1 MNDILRALDY
11 LRRQAA
17 APETLP
23 SIEVLSRQLGR
34 HGLIS
39 LSLQPDQAPLRLS
52 QQQVQQLGSLLPEDS
67 PQLPDLSQ
75 ALQAAPCPACAQL
88 MPPGQDC
95 PDCGYA
101 RDSMARYIKES
112 LGSVYAGQYLP
123 PDIALLPR
131 PRSQQLH
138 FVDLKQ
144 PGQIRWQVQ
153 LQDITP
159 DQALFLPTQQLLI
172 TDTQARHVGLY
183 NLLGQ
188 PVQTLSQPVH
198 GLQQP
203 VFASSW
209 LQADGSRAFL
219 IVDAVLQAILLLD
232 ERGQLLQ
239 RLDAGSGLVLQNP
252 RYAYLTAEQHLLIAD
267 SGRVLAYHLLRK
279 KVLHSFKQELQTP
292 IWVHERSDGHWL
304 VVDAARRL
312 WLHISSQGQLLRA
325 KPLPGNGHLPAEA
338 VCHWGEGQLL
348 LNNAR
353 AAWRCRPG
361 HPHLL
366 GHWEDAQAP
375 RSLPAAR
382 TAGTGKNPA
391 KTKTAWLDALRQ
403 HPALREAPAAVLAM
417 AERLGRM
424 QTLSRSQQ
432 VSLPAQGLHLLISG
446 KLESL
451 DAEAEVYTSGQLLSG
466 AARPYR
472 VLKPGQLLSL
482 SAWALRTLQAFTPPD
497 KNSQIPGQI
506 GAQHIQQHLK
516 SLSANYSKVLKQGH
530 KLQTP
535 PRADLLGNLCLYY
548 SPTERQLLAAAQQQ
562 GSFHLE
568 LHLRLGPGTDPIQH
582 RLGLLREL
590 KHQTQIFK
598 HQWFENGQVLIA
610 RLLLPREALQ
620 RLQTELSQRPDV
632 LQFGFWFC
640 PLDAKNS
647 GWSTQPELRS
657 SIA

>member
-11 LRRQAA
+11 VRRQAA
-17 APETLP
+17 APGTLP

-39 LSLQPDQAPLRLS
+39 LPLQPDQAPLQLS
-52 QQQVQQLGSLLPEDS
+52 QLQLQQLGSLLPEDS

-75 ALQAAPCPACAQL
+75 SLQAAPCPACTQL

-123 PDIALLPR
+123 PEIALLPR

-153 LQDITP
+153 LQNISP

-188 PVQTLSQPVH
+188 PVQTLSQPAH
-198 GLQQP
+198 NLQQP

-219 IVDAVLQAILLLD
+219 IVDAAAQAIVILN
-232 ERGQLLQ
+232 EAGQLLQ
-239 RLDAGSGLVLQNP
+239 RLDADSGLVLQNP
-252 RYAYLTAEQHLLIAD
+252 RYAYLTADQHLLIAD
-267 SGRVLAYHLLRK
+267 SGRVLAYHLPRK

-338 VCHWGEGQLL
+338 VCHWGEGLLL

-375 RSLPAAR
+375 RHLPAAR
-382 TAGTGKNPA
+382 KVSAARSPA
-391 KTKTAWLDALRQ
+391 KTHSAWPEVLRQ

-417 AERLGRM
+417 AERLGRI
-424 QTLSRSQQ
+424 QPLSRGQEL
-432 VSLPAQGLHLLISG
+432 SLPAQGLHLLISG
-446 KLESL
+446 QLESL
-451 DAEAEVYTSGQLLSG
+451 GPEAGVYDGGQLLPLS
-466 AARPYR
+466 ARRYR
-472 VLKPGQLLSL
+472 SLKPGRLLSL
-482 SAWALRTLQAFTPPD
+482 SAWGLRTLQAFAPSD
-497 KNSQIPGQI
+497 KSSQIAGQI
-506 GAQHIQQHLK
+506 GAQHIQSRVK
-516 SLSANYSKVLKQGH
+516 TLSANYSQVIKRGQP
-530 KLQTP
+530 LQP
-535 PRADLLGNLCLYY
+535 VPRADLLGNLCLYY
-548 SPTERQLLAAAQQQ
+548 SPVERQLLTAAQQQ
-562 GSFHLE
+562 GFFSLE
-568 LHLRLGPGTDPIQH
+568 LHLRLGPESETASQ
-582 RLGLLREL
+582 RLALLRTL
-590 KHQTQIFK
+590 KSQAQIFK
-598 HQWFENGQVLIA
+598 HQWFDNGQVLIA
-610 RLLLPREALQ
+610 RLLLPRNTVKALQ
-620 RLQTELSQRPDV
+620 ERLATQPDI
-632 LQFGFWFC
+632 LQFSFWFC
-640 PLDAKNS
+640 PLNAKNS

>member
-11 LRRQAA
+11 VRRQAA

-23 SIEVLSRQLGR
+23 SVEVLSRQLGR
-34 HGLIS
+34 RGEIR
-39 LSLQPDQAPLRLS
+39 LSLRPDQAPLRLS

-75 ALQAAPCPACAQL
+75 SLQAAPCPACTQP

-123 PDIALLPR
+123 HEIALLPR

-153 LQDITP
+153 LHNITP

-172 TDTQARHVGLY
+172 TDTAARHVGLY
-183 NLLGQ
+183 NLLGE
-188 PVQTLSQPVH
+188 PVQTLSQPEH

-219 IVDAVLQAILLLD
+219 IVDAALRAILLLD
-232 ERGQLLQ
+232 EQGQLLQ
-239 RLDAGSGLVLQNP
+239 RLDAQSGLALQQP
-252 RYAYLTAEQHLLIAD
+252 RYAYLTADQHLLIAD

-279 KVLHSFKQELQTP
+279 KLLHSFSQELQQP

-325 KPLPGNGHLPAEA
+325 KPLPGHGQLPAEA
-338 VCHWGEGQLL
+338 VCHWAEGQLL

-366 GHWEDAQAP
+366 GHWEDALAP
-375 RSLPAAR
+375 HSLLAAPAR
-382 TAGTGKNPA
+382 TAGQSPA
-391 KTKTAWLDALRQ
+391 KAKTTWFDALRQ
-403 HPALREAPAAVLAM
+403 YPALREAPDSVLSM
-417 AERLGRM
+417 AERLGRI
-424 QTLSRSQQ
+424 QPLSRGQE

-446 KLESL
+446 QLESL
-451 DAEAEVYTSGQLLSG
+451 GPEAGVYDGGQLLPPS
-466 AARPYR
+466 ARRYR
-472 VLKPGQLLSL
+472 SLKPGQLLSL
-482 SAWALRTLQAFTPPD
+482 SAWALRTLQAFAPPD
-497 KNSQIPGQI
+497 KSSQIAGHI
-506 GAQHIQQHLK
+506 GAAHIQTRVK
-516 SLSANYSKVLKQGH
+516 ALSANYSQVLKRGQP
-530 KLQTP
+530 LQP
-535 PRADLLGNLCLYY
+535 APRADLLGNLCLYY
-548 SPTERQLLAAAQQQ
+548 SPVERQLLAAAQQQ
-562 GSFHLE
+562 GFFSLE
-568 LHLRLGPGTDPIQH
+568 LHLRLGPESDTRSQ
-582 RLGLLREL
+582 RLVLLRTL
-590 KHQTQIFK
+590 KSQAQIFK
-598 HQWFENGQVLIA
+598 HQWFDNGQVLIA
-610 RLLLPREALQ
+610 RLLLPRETVED
-620 RLQTELSQRPDV
+620 LQTSLASRAEVR
-632 LQFGFWFC
+632 QFSFWFC
-640 PLDAKNS
+640 PLNAKNS